1 MKIWI
6 SGSVEQVIADSKTGL
21 ADAIVTN
28 PTVIAQWCQN
38 GESMETLAKKVTE
51 ATGLS
56 LYIQLKG
63 PSVSGYLDQYKKLKQ
78 VSKMIIPKIPST
90 LEGIQAARMLESRG
104 QETLVTMVC
113 SIGQAY
119 ACAAAN
125 VRTICPYYNRLAE
138 QGENADAFLSNVAAI
153 YKENEVKTKIM
164 PASIR
169 SLEDVENALK
179 SGSNGVIIFSEVFRE
194 LFQHPVT
201 TASMKG
207 FEEDWKNIV
216 EE

>member
-6 SGSVEQVIADSKTGL
+6 SGSVEQVISDSKTGL

-28 PTVIAQWCQN
+28 PTVIAQWCQH
-38 GESMETLAKKVTE
+38 GESMDTLAKKVIE
-51 ATGLS
+51 ATGLP

-63 PSVSGYLDQYKKLKQ
+63 PNVSDYLDQFQKLKQ

-90 LEGIQAARMLESRG
+90 LEGIQAAKILESQG

-125 VRTICPYYNRLAE
+125 VRTICPYYNRLADH
-138 QGENADAFLSNVAAI
+138 GENADEFLRNIAAI
-153 YKENEVKTKIM
+153 YKANAVATKIM

-169 SLEDVENALK
+169 NLGDVKYALK
-179 SGSNGVIIFSEVFRE
+179 SGSNGVIIFSELFHE

-201 TASMKG
+201 TSSMKG
-207 FEEDWKNIV
+207 FDEDWKNIV
-216 EE
+216 